1 MIPADPQADKPVG
14 VTGKVNLSDILMLL
28 ASAQGLF
35 LGVLILHKYR
45 GLLANRFL
53 TALLF
58 LQSGLLLEMSLQ
70 NVTALGDRPRLVM
83 FIIGVAFLAG
93 PLHYLYAKYLTRPGE
108 KPVRLDIL
116 HFVPFLIYEAL
127 VLFLYHPTADM
138 TRIGADPM
146 VQAAWTKS
154 FGYFHLVV
162 VIQYGSYLV
171 WTQLILQ
178 EYGRRVRT
186 VFSTLEKVKLTWLR
200 NITWLAM
207 CIVVVYALEYALLL
221 MGIGTGN
228 YFAFSSVLLAL
239 NVYAMG
245 YLGLLKSEVLD
256 SDTLRDTLRGV
267 GGTLAAASDPSPVAK
282 YDKSGLGQD
291 DLALYQSKLLTVMT
305 EQSPQTESGL
315 TLDQLA
321 AMVGLSAHN
330 LSEVIN
336 RGLDQNFFDFVNGY
350 RVQKV
355 QEDLVDPKKA
365 HLTVLALALDAGFAS
380 KSTFN
385 AIFKKHTGL
394 TPTAWRKQHSD
405 S

>member
-1 MIPADPQADKPVG
+1 MNF
-14 VTGKVNLSDILMLL
+14 TDILMLL

-35 LGVLILHKYR
+35 LGILILHKYR

-70 NVTALGDRPRLVM
+70 NVAALGEWPRLVM
-83 FIIGVAFLAG
+83 FIIGSAFLVG

-108 KPVRLDIL
+108 KPGLREIL
-116 HFVPFLIYEAL
+116 HFVPFLVYEAL
-127 VLFLYHPTADM
+127 VLALYNPAADL
-138 TRIGADPM
+138 TQIGSDPES
-146 VQAAWTKS
+146 QAAWMEN
-154 FGYFHLVV
+154 FGYYHLAVL
-162 VIQYGSYLV
+162 IQYGSYLV
-171 WTQLILQ
+171 RTQHILR

-207 CIVVVYALEYALLL
+207 CIVAVYALEFALVLR
-221 MGIGTGN
+221 GIGTSN
-228 YFAFSSVLLAL
+228 YFAFSSVMLA
-239 NVYAMG
+239 VYVYIMG
-245 YLGLLKSEVLD
+245 YLGLFKSEVL
-256 SDTLRDTLRGV
+256 SNPALRDNLQGMGRIQVAG
-267 GGTLAAASDPSPVAK
+267 SESSPVAK
-282 YDKSGLGQD
+282 YDKSGLDQD
-291 DLALYQSKLLTVMT
+291 DLKLYQSKLLTVME

-321 AMVGLSAHN
+321 GLVGLSAHN

-336 RGLDQNFFDFVNGY
+336 RGLGQNFFDFVNGY
-350 RVQKV
+350 RVKKV
-355 QEDLVDPKKA
+355 QEDLVDPKKS